1 MFFFKLDILFPIVE
15 ILVYG
20 MHCLPYKNLKRL
32 LYTLFEKKP
41 QPIYI
46 SIINAYTKLETS
58 IKTESLYEQEE
69 KDSLTEGLRQSFT
82 FS

>member
-32 LYTLFEKKP
+32 LYTLFEKKT
-41 QPIYI
+41 QPIYT

-58 IKTESLYEQEE
+58 IKTESLYEQED
-69 KDSLTEGLRQSFT
+69 KDSVTEGLRQSFT